1 MSISGLWRLSLAV
14 LLIGGPAASAL
25 AQESEPI
32 ERRVEQLYASA
43 DYDQALALLDG
54 SNDQTAHLYRALCLL
69 ALGRQ
74 LDSQRAVESLVA
86 AAPEFTISAEEVP
99 PRFLMLLTETRRAL
113 LPGLL
118 RKLFTQARE
127 QYQAKAYDRAVP
139 IFEKIL
145 SLSEPEDL
153 RSLEDI
159 GDLRVLSEGFVD
171 LAKAPQA
178 PPPPQ
183 TVAAAPVVS
192 PVRPPARRTD
202 PRALKQEIPPWP
214 RELAAHST
222 ADVGSVRIQISS
234 SGRVTGATIIKS
246 INPRY
251 DIRLLAATRFWE
263 YAPATLNGVPTE
275 SESVVEIKVNR

>member
-14 LLIGGPAASAL
+14 LLMGGPAASAL

-32 ERRVEQLYASA
+32 EGRVEQLYASPH
-43 DYDQALALLDG
+43 YEQVLALLDG
-54 SNDQTAHLYRALCLL
+54 SNDRTAHLYRALCLL
-69 ALGRQ
+69 ALSRQ
-74 LDSQRAVESLVA
+74 LDSQRAVESLVT

-118 RKLFTQARE
+118 RKLFAQARE

-139 IFEKIL
+139 IFERIL
-145 SLSEPEDL
+145 NLSETEDL

-171 LAKAPQA
+171 LAKTPQA

-183 TVAAAPVVS
+183 TVAAAADDL
-192 PVRPPARRTD
+192 VRLSNHQR
-202 PRALKQEIPPWP
+202 
-214 RELAAHST
+214 AAHHVGRIVRHRRHFRFAQGLDEAL
-222 ADVGSVRIQISS
+222 ADRPLVLEPGTERAIE
-234 SGRVTGATIIKS
+234 GA
-246 INPRY
+246 
-251 DIRLLAATRFWE
+251 
-263 YAPATLNGVPTE
+263 
-275 SESVVEIKVNR
+275 EILR